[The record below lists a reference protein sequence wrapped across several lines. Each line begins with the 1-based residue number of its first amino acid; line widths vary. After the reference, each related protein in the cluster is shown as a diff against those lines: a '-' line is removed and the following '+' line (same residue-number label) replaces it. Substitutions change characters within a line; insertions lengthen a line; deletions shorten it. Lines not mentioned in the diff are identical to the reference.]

1 MMTNKEFKQR
11 ILYEDNHLIVINKLP
26 GELVQGDT
34 TGDQTL
40 ADDVRL
46 YLKETY
52 GKEGNV
58 FLGIP
63 HRLDRPTSG
72 IVIYTKTEKALKR
85 MHALFREEGAVEKLY
100 WAVVESLPKGDEGLV
115 VHHLT
120 RNREKNRSYATPGER
135 KGSQLAKMSY
145 KIRGASKSF
154 FLLEINLITGR
165 HHQIRAQLN
174 ALGSSIKGDL
184 KYGARRSN
192 EGGGIHLHAR
202 EVSFIHPVKGERVKI
217 EALPPKDPIWDYFV
231 ELLS

>member
-85 MHALFREEGAVEKLY
+85 
-100 WAVVESLPKGDEGLV
+100 
-115 VHHLT
+115 
-120 RNREKNRSYATPGER
+120 
-135 KGSQLAKMSY
+135 
-145 KIRGASKSF
+145 IRPLS
-154 FLLEINLITGR
+154 
-165 HHQIRAQLN
+165 
-174 ALGSSIKGDL
+174 
-184 KYGARRSN
+184 RR
-192 EGGGIHLHAR
+192 GGGN
-202 EVSFIHPVKGERVKI
+202 STG
-217 EALPPKDPIWDYFV
+217 
-231 ELLS
+231 LSLNLSLRR